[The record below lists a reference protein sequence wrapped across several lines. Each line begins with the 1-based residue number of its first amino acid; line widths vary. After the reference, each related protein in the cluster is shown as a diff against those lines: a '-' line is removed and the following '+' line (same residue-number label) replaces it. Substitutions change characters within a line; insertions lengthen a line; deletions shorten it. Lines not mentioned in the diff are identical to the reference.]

1 VGRDFVEVIRPG
13 NWTIGD
19 AQQVAGRITD
29 EKIWR
34 ELSLG
39 LLINRH
45 VADCIDD
52 DTVSNELRRVW
63 NIHRYHLPWSVQ

>member
-1 VGRDFVEVIRPG
+1 MAWRL
-13 NWTIGD
+13 GD
-19 AQQVAGRITD
+19 SRQVAGRLTD

-45 VADCIDD
+45 CAECIDD
-52 DTVSNELRRVW
+52 DEVSRELRRVW
-63 NIHRYHLPWSVQ
+63 KEQRHLLPWSLS

>member
-1 VGRDFVEVIRPG
+1 MAWRPG
-13 NWTIGD
+13 NSRE
-19 AQQVAGRITD
+19 VAGRLTD

-45 VADCIDD
+45 CPEFFDD
-52 DTVSNELRRVW
+52 DEVSRELRRVW
-63 NIHRYHLPWSVQ
+63 ADQRHLLPWSTS